1 MSTVFEVTKLRK
13 NFGGLAVTNDV
24 SISMAKGDRVALI
37 GPNGAGKTTFVN
49 LVTGN
54 LPVTSGTVTLGGEN
68 VSRLNAMQRVRR
80 GLVRS
85 FQVTRL
91 FFDMTPEEHVA
102 LAILQRE
109 GMTGRILGNY
119 RKMPEVMDE
128 VRDILDTLGLLS
140 LGQLRVSEIAYG
152 QQRLLEI
159 ALALALHPKVLLLDE
174 PAAGVPQSDTGRIE
188 EALAR
193 LPPDL
198 AVLMIEHDMDLVFRF
213 AKRVVVLAAGTVIF
227 DGLPEDVVQDARV
240 REAYLGSYAQ

>member
-24 SISMAKGDRVALI
+24 SLNMVKGDRVALI

-54 LPVTSGTVTLGGEN
+54 LAATSGTVALDGEN

-102 LAILQRE
+102 LAVLQRE
-109 GMTGRILGNY
+109 GKTGRILGNY

-128 VRDILDTLGLLS
+128 VRDILDALGLLH

-159 ALALALHPKVLLLDE
+159 ALALALRPKVLLLDE

-188 EALAR
+188 EALDR
-193 LPPDL
+193 LPADL

-227 DGLPEDVVQDARV
+227 DGLPEDVVQDTRV

>member
-1 MSTVFEVTKLRK
+1 MSTVFEVTKLHK
-13 NFGGLAVTNDV
+13 SFGGLAVTNDV
-24 SISMAKGDRVALI
+24 SLSMAKGDRVALI

-54 LPVTSGTVTLGGEN
+54 LTATSGTVTLGGEN
-68 VSRLNAMQRVRR
+68 ISLLNAMQRVRR

-102 LAILQRE
+102 LAVLQRE
-109 GMTGRILGNY
+109 GKTGRILGNY

-128 VRDILDTLGLLS
+128 VRDILDALGLLH

-159 ALALALHPKVLLLDE
+159 ALALALRPKVLLLDE

-188 EALAR
+188 EALDR
-193 LPPDL
+193 LPADL
-198 AVLMIEHDMDLVFRF
+198 AVLMIEHDMDLVFASQSVWSF
-213 AKRVVVLAAGTVIF
+213 
-227 DGLPEDVVQDARV
+227 
-240 REAYLGSYAQ
+240 